1 MTSSLFYRR
10 ILRAR
15 SARAL
20 TLCALALALC
30 FVFLPRG
37 SQAGGQDAPVANAPS
52 AAAAR
57 KARFVPGEILVR
69 FRDETVGGKQS
80 APAAMTLSTEQG
92 VLSVSVERFE
102 ASDVVEG
109 LRLAHV
115 APEETQAALAALNAR
130 ADVLY
135 AEPNFLRYKMRAP
148 NDPRYG
154 ELWGLKNTTQVGID
168 IGAETAWNTTIG
180 DRSVVV
186 GVVDEGIDIN
196 HPDLA
201 ANIWHNPGEVPGNGV
216 DDDNNGYA
224 DDVNGYDFVHNDA
237 TVYDG
242 PGTSAD
248 GLPID
253 AHGTHVAGTIGATG
267 DNGLGVVGVNWQT
280 SIMSLKFIGADGNGT
295 TADLVRAFAYAKLMR
310 DRWNTSGGTQGAN
323 LRVLNNSY
331 GGAEFSRA
339 ELDMITALNQ
349 SGILFVAAAGNGVP
363 VDGNGDVSFNTDLA
377 ADYPAGYDVP
387 NVISVAAMT
396 RFGDLALSSNFGLR
410 TVSLAA
416 PGQDILS
423 TFPGGA
429 YSFLSGTSMA
439 TPHVAGAAALVCA
452 ANPNISVGA
461 LRAALLFSGDTFTG
475 GATATGRRL
484 RVDKALAAAAE
495 HDVTPPG
502 FINNLRLTAQNLRR
516 VTLTW
521 TAPGDDGNTG
531 QAAFYEFR
539 YSDTPGGEQ
548 TLLAVSRPA
557 APGTQQTMF
566 LNLPVKHT
574 GGLIRLK
581 TYDNAGNSTES
592 VVGVATTAAIADPY
606 TVATAAAAPLSVGG
620 TALQLRADDKVQTA
634 SLPFE
639 FPFFGRSS
647 SQVYVSSNGALYV
660 PIPPDFIAPVPRVG
674 ATDGAIPSV
683 DHMNHLTMIAGL
695 WADLRTDCRTGDDVY
710 IVTPDSDHVIFRWQ
724 GLTYSAG
731 CGQQNPVNFEIE
743 LQRNGTITVRYGNG
757 NQGVYPVVGLSGGD
771 PETYVVAAHTSET
784 SAINLTNAPSVVFTP
799 RNLPPAPSADLEVT
813 ASANPV
819 PVSNGQT
826 LTYTVN
832 VHNLGPSDLTG
843 GSFTAQLPSGAS
855 FQSCTTNAVQG
866 SCTGPAVGTDGGT
879 VSGNTG
885 PISGFFTASIQYTI
899 SVRVTAPS
907 GTTLTLNA
915 SATGVRPDPNP
926 ANNAYAQQT
935 FVVNDTGLTN
945 VRAIAAGRNSTFAIK
960 TDGTLWA
967 WGENLSG
974 QFGDGTTDQHTTP
987 VQLGLTNVTSVALSN
1002 GHTVVARQDG
1012 TVWTAG
1018 YNGYGQLG
1026 DGTSGNERHTFVQVS
1041 NLTGVTAVAAGDF
1054 GSAALKADG
1063 TVWTWGVS
1071 YTLGTGATS
1080 NSTVPVQVPITN
1092 VSAISARDGHVLALK
1107 NDGTLWAWGANGN
1120 GQLGD
1125 TTTVA
1130 ARPTPVQVANLTN
1143 VASMAAGGATGSSGF
1158 SIAVKQDG
1166 TVWTWG
1172 DDFSSELGYGN
1183 PDFTPHPTPAQ
1194 VPIITGATSAAGGSG
1209 QTYAVKADGTL
1220 WSWGANGAG
1229 ELARSTNGGPSITP
1243 TQIPNLT
1250 GVAAVAAGN
1259 RHGVALKSD
1268 GSVVTWGDNG
1278 YGQLGDGSTTL
1289 RGTPVRVSGIGS
1301 VAAPTFDPAG
1311 GDFNTDFVD
1320 VRVTCATPGAV
1331 IHYRTNGG
1339 TPTEFDPIVP
1349 SGGTVRLVN
1358 SQQFSARA
1366 YRPDMFASSI
1376 KSGLYNI
1383 FGQGSNTP
1391 RLQFNQS
1398 NYNANEGDGTATV
1411 TVTRTGDTSSAVAVD
1426 YATADDTAAVRCDVI
1441 GQVAYARCDYATTLD
1456 TLRFA
1461 AGETIKTFKI
1471 PLIDD
1476 ARPEANELIQLVLR
1490 NPTGGAALATNGNTA
1505 TLTIADD
1512 DNNLAAANPV
1522 FTSPFFVRLQYL
1534 DFLAREP
1541 DTGGFNAWLNLL
1553 NGCAD
1558 VNNIDPNAPSAGCD
1572 RIHVSDS
1579 FFGSQ
1584 EFQLKGLYVFRF
1596 YKVAFNRLPQYT
1608 EIVSDMRSVTGATG
1622 AEVFQKK
1629 ANFAVAFTGRQEFL
1643 TTYQTQ
1649 TNSAFVATLLGRY
1662 NLSSIRTPNPAAP
1675 DGTQKVTLT
1684 SADLINALDA
1694 QTLTRAQVLR
1704 AVADSEEAFV
1714 NEFNQAY
1721 VAMQYYGYLRRTPDT
1736 AGYNAWLNYL
1746 NAHPT
1751 DARTMVNGF
1760 MNSQEYRLRFGQQ

>member
-15 SARAL
+15 SVRAL

-37 SQAGGQDAPVANAPS
+37 SHAGGQDAPVVNVQS
-52 AAAAR
+52 ASR

-80 APAAMTLSTEQG
+80 APTAMTLSTEQG

-130 ADVLY
+130 PDVLY
-135 AEPNFLRYKMRAP
+135 AEPSFLRYKMRAP

-154 ELWGLKNTTQVGID
+154 EQWGLKNTTQVGID

-186 GVVDEGIDIN
+186 GVVDEGIDVN

-201 ANIWHNPGEVPGNGV
+201 ANIWHNPGEVPNNGI
-216 DDDNNGYA
+216 DDDNNGYV
-224 DDVNGYDFVHNDA
+224 DDVFGYDFVHNDA
-237 TVYDG
+237 SVYDG

-331 GGAEFSRA
+331 GGPEFSHA
-339 ELDMITALNQ
+339 ELDMITALGQ

-363 VDGNGDVSFNTDLA
+363 VDGSGDVSFNTDLA
-377 ADYPAGYDVP
+377 ADYPAGYDVS

-396 RFGDLALSSNFGLR
+396 RFGDLASFSNFGLR

-423 TFPGGA
+423 TFPGGT
-429 YSFLSGTSMA
+429 YSYLSGTSMA

-461 LRAALLFSGDTFTG
+461 LRAALLFNGDTFTG

-484 RVDKALAAAAE
+484 RVDRALAAAAE
-495 HDVTPPG
+495 HDVTPPA
-502 FINNLRLTAQNLRR
+502 FVNNLRLTAQNLRR
-516 VTLTW
+516 VTLNW

-539 YSDTPGGEQ
+539 YSDTPTSEQ

-557 APGTQQTMF
+557 APGTQQTF
-566 LNLPVKHT
+566 FINLPVKHI

-592 VVGVATTAAIADPY
+592 VVGVATSAAIADPY

-620 TALQLRADDKVQTA
+620 TALQLRTDDKVQTA

-660 PIPPDFIAPVPRVG
+660 PIAPDFIAPVPRVG

-695 WADLRTDCRTGDDVY
+695 WDDLRTDCRTGDDVY
-710 IVTPDSDHVIFRWQ
+710 EVTPDADHVIFRWQ
-724 GLTYSAG
+724 GLTYSPG
-731 CGQQNPVNFEIE
+731 CSPQNPVNFEIE
-743 LQRNGTITVRYGNG
+743 LRRDGTILTRYGNG
-757 NQGVYPVVGLSGGD
+757 NQGVNPVVGLSGGD
-771 PETYVVAAHTSET
+771 PETYVVASHTSET
-784 SAINLTNAPSVVFTP
+784 SAINLTNAPTVIFAP

-819 PVSNGQT
+819 PISTGQM
-826 LTYTVN
+826 LTYSVN

-843 GSFTAQLPSGAS
+843 GAFTAQLPSGVS
-855 FQSCTTNAVQG
+855 FQSCGTNAVQG
-866 SCTGPAVGTDGGT
+866 TCTGPAVGTDGGT
-879 VSGNTG
+879 VNGSTG
-885 PISGFFTASIQYTI
+885 PISGFFTESIQYSI
-899 SVRVTAPS
+899 RVRVTAPS

-915 SATGVRPDPNP
+915 SAIGVRPDPNP
-926 ANNAYAQQT
+926 ANNSFTYQT
-935 FVVNDTGLTN
+935 LVVSDPGLSN
-945 VRAIAAGRNSTFAIK
+945 VRAIAAGRNS
-960 TDGTLWA
+960 
-967 WGENLSG
+967 
-974 QFGDGTTDQHTTP
+974 
-987 VQLGLTNVTSVALSN
+987 SVAVRN
-1002 GHTVVARQDG
+1002 DG
-1012 TVWTAG
+1012 TVWTWGENFSGQLGDGSSDPRSTPAPVPGLSAVNAVAAG
-1018 YNGYGQLG
+1018 NGFNLAVRNDGTVWAWGDNSSGQLG
-1026 DGTSGNERHTFVQVS
+1026 DGTTTRRLTPVQVS
-1041 NLTGVTAVAAGDF
+1041 GLTGVTAVAAG
-1054 GSAALKADG
+1054 GITSLAVKSDG
-1063 TVWTWGVS
+1063 TVWRW
-1071 YTLGTGATS
+1071 GATGFTAIRIELTPVQMPGLS
-1080 NSTVPVQVPITN
+1080 NIVAVSMRSGHALFLAGDHTVWSWGGNQWGQLGDGSTTARDTPVQVSGLTAA
-1092 VSAISARDGHVLALK
+1092 VSVATGTDHSVATRIDGTVVAWGLNQAMQLGTTSTGFTPHPTTAPVPNATGVVAGALSGGDVHTVALNNTGGVVTWGSNSRGQLGDATSCCRGAGLVANFTATAVAAGYDHTLALK
-1107 NDGTLWAWGANGN
+1107 SDGTLWAWGNN
-1120 GQLGD
+1120 
-1125 TTTVA
+1125 
-1130 ARPTPVQVANLTN
+1130 
-1143 VASMAAGGATGSSGF
+1143 F
-1158 SIAVKQDG
+1158 
-1166 TVWTWG
+1166 
-1172 DDFSSELGYGN
+1172 
-1183 PDFTPHPTPAQ
+1183 
-1194 VPIITGATSAAGGSG
+1194 
-1209 QTYAVKADGTL
+1209 
-1220 WSWGANGAG
+1220 
-1229 ELARSTNGGPSITP
+1229 
-1243 TQIPNLT
+1243 
-1250 GVAAVAAGN
+1250 
-1259 RHGVALKSD
+1259 
-1268 GSVVTWGDNG
+1268 
-1278 YGQLGDGSTTL
+1278 YGQLGDGSTTD
-1289 RGTPVRVSGIGS
+1289 RFAPVAVSGIPT
-1301 VAAPTFDPAG
+1301 AATPTFDPAG
-1311 GDFNTDFVD
+1311 GDFNTEFVD
-1320 VRVTCATPGAV
+1320 VRVTSATPGAV

-1339 TPTEFDPIVP
+1339 TPTEFDPVVP

-1391 RLQFNQS
+1391 RLQFNQL
-1398 NYNANEGDGTATV
+1398 NYNVSEGDGTATI
-1411 TVTRTGDTSSAVAVD
+1411 TVTRTGDTSAAVAVD
-1426 YATADDTAAVRCDVI
+1426 YATADDTTPVRCDVI

-1461 AGETIKTFKI
+1461 AGETAKTFKI

-1476 ARPEANELIQLVLR
+1476 ARPEANELVQLVLR
-1490 NPTGGAALATNGNTA
+1490 NPAGGAALATNGNTA

-1512 DNNLAAANPV
+1512 DNNLTAANPV

-1534 DFLAREP
+1534 DFLSREP

-1558 VNNIDPNAPSAGCD
+1558 VNNTDPNAASAGCD

-1608 EIVSDMRSVTGATG
+1608 EIVADMRSVTGATG

-1629 ANFAVAFTGRQEFL
+1629 ANFAVAFTQRQEFL
-1643 TTYQTQ
+1643 NTYQTQ

-1662 NLSSIRTPNPAAP
+1662 NVSSIRTPNPATP
-1675 DGTQKVTLT
+1675 DDNTNKVTLT
-1684 SADLINALDA
+1684 SADLVNALDA

-1704 AVADSEEAFV
+1704 AAADSEEAFV

-1746 NAHPT
+1746 NTHPT

-1760 MNSQEYRLRFGQQ
+1760 VNSQEYRLRFGPAQ